1 MKPTLKIVVHPS
13 GGKGRPLTVDDAMS
27 QILDVMALIEARG
40 DSRLKG
46 EKFKWVLVGASTNS
60 PLTVDIS
67 VEGDPSQSHIWAAHA
82 ADDIEDVTRTLHMM
96 AEEKTVPSWL
106 PGKSIKTAKRLLKRN
121 LNGISV
127 TEIRADTG
135 SNFFLD
141 PAKSEIALGAIEHF
155 SSPAINI
162 GKHRAKSDVT
172 GYLVKAGEFHGKSA
186 FWLRDKR
193 GNEVACVM
201 GGKLEGVIGDATKL
215 IDVWKNRRIN
225 VSGIKHL
232 DSTGKILRLEVTSPP
247 VAAPKAE
254 KRVNLDRILDDD
266 FTGGKDPETY
276 LGNLRGD
283 HG

>member
-1 MKPTLKIVVHPS
+1 MKPRLKIVVHPS

-27 QILDVMALIEARG
+27 QILDVVSLIEAQG
-40 DSRLKG
+40 DSRAKG
-46 EKFKWVLVGASTNS
+46 EKFKWVLIGASTNS
-60 PLTVDIS
+60 PLTIDIS
-67 VEGDPSQSHIWAAHA
+67 AEGDPNQLDAWAAQA
-82 ADDIEDVTRTLHMM
+82 AEDIEDVTRTLHMM
-96 AEEKTVPSWL
+96 SEEKTVPSWL

-127 TEIRADTG
+127 TEIRTDTG

-141 PAKSEIALGAIEHF
+141 PAKSESALNAIEHF
-155 SSPAINI
+155 SSPAISI
-162 GKHRAKSDVT
+162 GKHRAKSELT

-193 GNEVACVM
+193 GSEVACVM
-201 GGKLEGVIGDATKL
+201 GATLEGVIGDATKL
-215 IDVWKNRRIN
+215 IDVWKNRRIS

-232 DSTGKILRLEVTSPP
+232 DATGKVLRLEVTSAPI
-247 VAAPKAE
+247 AAPKAE

-266 FTGGKDPETY
+266 FTGGKSPEEH

>member
-27 QILDVMALIEARG
+27 QILDVVALIEAQG
-40 DSRLKG
+40 DSRLRG

-67 VEGDPSQSHIWAAHA
+67 VEGDPSQSDIWAAHA

-96 AEEKTVPSWL
+96 SEEKTVPSWL
-106 PGKSIKTAKRLLKRN
+106 PGKSIKAAKRLLKRN

-162 GKHRAKSDVT
+162 GKHRAKSDMT
-172 GYLVKAGEFHGKSA
+172 GYLVKAGEFHGKS
-186 FWLRDKR
+186 
-193 GNEVACVM
+193 ACVM

-225 VSGIKHL
+225 VSGIKQL